1 MMVFADAKIPTLG
14 GRQFWGDEYVQD
26 GWRIQA
32 NIITGDFRLLSPSK
46 IRFAQGDYDSC
57 RQALREEHPR
67 PYSGHVVLCLHGLG
81 RSWAAMDRVSKG
93 VKRDGVDVE
102 ALTYPSTRA
111 SIADHATRLIRLVS
125 RLEGVREV
133 DFVTHSLG
141 GIVVREALNQTDS
154 WPHHIKAR
162 RVAMLA
168 PPYHGAAV
176 ARIFEKW
183 PPVRAVLGE
192 SLVEL
197 AENRYSADIPND
209 VELLI
214 VAGAMGSAT
223 GLNPLI
229 EGDDDGTVA
238 VHETRPH
245 RPHQFKMVRA
255 HHSLIAINDEAIQAV
270 RAFLSNA

>member
-1 MMVFADAKIPTLG
+1 MVFADAKIPTLG
-14 GRQFWGDEYVQD
+14 GRQFWGDEYVQG

-32 NIITGDFRLLSPSK
+32 NIITGDYRLLSPSK
-46 IRFAQGDYDSC
+46 IRFAQGDYESC
-57 RQALREEHPR
+57 LQSLRQEHPKS
-67 PYSGHVVLCLHGLG
+67 YSGRLILCLHGLG
-81 RSWAAMDRVSKG
+81 RSWAAMDKI
-93 VKRDGVDVE
+93 VKSLGTAGHDVE

-111 SIADHATRLIRLVS
+111 SIEDHATRLIRIVS
-125 RLEGVREV
+125 RLENVSQV

-141 GIVVREALNQTDS
+141 GIVVREALNRRTS
-154 WPHHIKAR
+154 WPSHVKTG

-192 SLVEL
+192 TLAEL
-197 AENRYSADIPND
+197 ADNKFAADIPGD
-209 VELLI
+209 IELLI
-214 VAGAMGSAT
+214 VAGAMGNSM

-238 VHETRPH
+238 VSETRPH
-245 RPHQFKMVRA
+245 RPHEFKAVKA
-255 HHSLIAINDEAIQAV
+255 HHSLIATNDEAIRAV
-270 RAFLSNA
+270 CDFLS